1 MSELTENYV
10 NFINLYIGE
19 GKLNQ
24 QPCEFQIG
32 QQSDGKVIVFCPFLG
47 HPPHVVHN
55 EIELIGS
62 TDDGK
67 QVVAKGIVR
76 QKQTIHPRLCES
88 YIECFYESLRPFD
101 MSIET
106 SDVSKAHSVTFA
118 ITNFLFC
125 GNDQESGGKGT
136 CYNILNLTLDGL
148 DISIAKVADYENL
161 VNVVDRGVRT
171 EVTSELTFEVAGH
184 TQKEMRAIA
193 NRICDL
199 LSIAKGRKISWINY
213 RIFDAYSSEI
223 FTLHESR
230 LTDPK
235 NGHELINFRDAN
247 RSINYLKRGYPAYMQ
262 FDSSYPTM
270 LNGVASMITDSN
282 STRFTLT
289 RALIMFSVVDA
300 LGKKVLE
307 QTLISQGKPL
317 RNFYSISDKI
327 SALKTSYKVCL
338 STDEIDYF
346 RDSRNSVVHELKF
359 HSSDTVEEYEKC
371 YHIFHRLLLR
381 ILDYQSEYF
390 DITLHRYSGS
400 RVNFLHT
407 CP

>member
-1 MSELTENYV
+1 MSELTENYG

-47 HPPHVVHN
+47 DPPHLVHN

-76 QKQTIHPRLCES
+76 QKQTIHPKLCES

-106 SDVSKAHSVTFA
+106 SEVSKAHSVTFA

-136 CYNILNLTLDGL
+136 CYNMLSLTLGGM

-161 VNVVDRGVRT
+161 VNVVDRGEKT
-171 EVTSELTFEVAGH
+171 EVTCELTFEVAGR
-184 TQKEMRAIA
+184 TQEEVRTIA

-199 LSIAKGRKISWINY
+199 LTIAKGRKISWINY
-213 RIFDAYSSEI
+213 RIFDANSSEV
-223 FTLHESR
+223 FTLHENR

-235 NGHELINFRDAN
+235 NGHKLINFRDSN
-247 RSINYLKRGYPAYMQ
+247 RSINYLKRGYPAYKQ

-270 LNGVASMITDSN
+270 LNGVGSMITDSN
-282 STRFTLT
+282 SSRFTLT

-359 HSSDTVEEYEKC
+359 HTSDTVEEYEKC
-371 YHIFHRLLLR
+371 YHTFHRMLLR
-381 ILDYQSEYF
+381 ILDYQSVYY
-390 DITLHRYSGS
+390 DISRPQKYGFQENILHP
-400 RVNFLHT
+400 